1 MLQPCNLDAKEKS
14 RHKFMVQS
22 MIAVGN
28 IEDLDGIVRAFCLFL
43 VNEDS
48 L

>member
-1 MLQPCNLDAKEKS
+1 MLQPCNLDAEEKS
-14 RHKFMVQS
+14 KHKLMVQS

-28 IEDLDGIVRAFCLFL
+28 IEDLDSMVRAFCLFL

-48 L
+48 F